1 VKKTVAGLLKLIYPH
16 RQNPDS
22 LKAEEVKWVMDFGV
36 EMRKRVT
43 DQLAVILPTE
53 YANVAYGFT
62 LRNAVGEA
70 AAAIED
76 KPI

>member
-1 VKKTVAGLLKLIYPH
+1 
-16 RQNPDS
+16 
-22 LKAEEVKWVMDFGV
+22 VKWVLDFGV

-62 LRNAVGEA
+62 LRNGAGKPATAVEEKLA
-70 AAAIED
+70 
-76 KPI
+76 